1 MAASEPIS
9 NITGGSGTGKRTIME
24 AVAELASGLDSGP
37 LFLAGPTG
45 MASRRLADTTGRDAR
60 TVHRTL
66 RARLNPKGGS
76 LFAVNAEAPLPDG
89 AFVVIDEASMA
100 DAETAAAMFTQ
111 DRKTVV

>member
-9 NITGGSGTGKRTIME
+9 ILTGGPGTGKSTIME

-45 MASRRLADTTGRDAR
+45 LASRRLADTTGRDAR

-66 RARLNPKGGS
+66 RARLNPKGGRI
-76 LFAVNAEAPLPDG
+76 FAANAESSEEPPSELQSLLRISHPL
-89 AFVVIDEASMA
+89 SCS
-100 DAETAAAMFTQ
+100 
-111 DRKTVV
+111 